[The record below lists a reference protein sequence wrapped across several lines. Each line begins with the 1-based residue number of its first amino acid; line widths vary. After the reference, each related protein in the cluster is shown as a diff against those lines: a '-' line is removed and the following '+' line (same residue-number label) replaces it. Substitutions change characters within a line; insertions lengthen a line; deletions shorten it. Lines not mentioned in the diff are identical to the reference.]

1 MHTRLIFCMIIC
13 VCVYA
18 VVLVSK
24 LKYLNVLYL
33 AVNIRV
39 VDRKK
44 LKVEN
49 NNDGSGASDDDAIS
63 PDVSTARLAGTAV
76 H

>member
-1 MHTRLIFCMIIC
+1 MIIC

-24 LKYLNVLYL
+24 LKYLNVLK

-49 NNDGSGASDDDAIS
+49 NNDGSGASDDEAVS
-63 PDVSTARLAGTAV
+63 PDVSTTGLAGTPV

>member
-24 LKYLNVLYL
+24 LKYLNVLK

-49 NNDGSGASDDDAIS
+49 NNDGSGASDDEAVS
-63 PDVSTARLAGTAV
+63 PDVSTTGLAGTPV